1 MPIHY
6 FSSEPFVKMPPKRSV
21 VRTGFTQLRDLNS
34 KTMNNELSDL
44 DQRYTKLRKAHME
57 ISFS

>member
-1 MPIHY
+1 
-6 FSSEPFVKMPPKRSV
+6 
-21 VRTGFTQLRDLNS
+21 
-34 KTMNNELSDL
+34 MNNELSDL